1 MIMTAYVW
9 ELGIDWNAVETVDGE
24 YPVSYLRGCL
34 KLGSALLSGT
44 ERAQKG
50 DTITF
55 RIFDVTPSGTAGA
68 DSIGGLKIISK
79 AAVKSQEA
87 DQIHYGL
94 GLELEPPVQPTAPLE
109 ITQIQR
115 DQSPVTSSAFG
126 PAQASWTA
134 QTVYVTA
141 TEGRFLL
148 TPQVL
153 ATGDNVTRL
162 FSMDPEMVVGASL

>member
-1 MIMTAYVW
+1 MTAYVW

-34 KLGSALLSGT
+34 KLGSVLLSGT
-44 ERAQKG
+44 EGTQKN

-68 DSIGGLKIISK
+68 DSIEGLTIISK

-87 DQIHYGL
+87 DQGL
-94 GLELEPPVQPTAPLE
+94 GLELEIPGQNPLE

-162 FSMDPEMVVGASL
+162 FSMDPEMVVGSNGT

>member
-1 MIMTAYVW
+1 MKAYIW
-9 ELGIDWNAVETVDGE
+9 ELGIDWNAVETETTGAIPE
-24 YPVSYLRGCL
+24 SYLRGCL
-34 KLGSALLSGT
+34 KLGSVLLSGT
-44 ERAQKG
+44 EETQKG

-68 DSIGGLKIISK
+68 DSIGGLTIISK

-87 DQIHYGL
+87 DQGLGL
-94 GLELEPPVQPTAPLE
+94 GLELPGQNPLE
-109 ITQIQR
+109 ITEIQR

-162 FSMDPEMVVGASL
+162 FSMDPEMVVGSNGT